1 MPWRPPPSPRPLR
14 PMKTTT
20 PLTARPGER
29 LDWNLL
35 RTFLVIVQERSI
47 SAAATKLHLT
57 QSAVSQALKRLEDQ
71 LQRRLIERHNKA
83 FTITSAGEEV
93 CRAAEAIHGNV
104 SQLLTDVS
112 HTEAQSSGRIHLLV
126 ASRIHSAVY
135 DDFWARFHRRHPRID
150 VQLDVLPSS
159 EIVTL
164 MAQRAATAGIA
175 LCRQMPKR
183 LESKV
188 FLQQRYAL
196 FCGRNHALFGK
207 TDIRLEDLLS
217 ENFVSFASDSLGD
230 SLSPLTIFRDQR
242 GFAGRIVATSSHHD
256 EVKRL
261 LIAGFGIGCLP
272 EHSVAT
278 DLADGRLW
286 RLPPGEGVCSVDL
299 HLLWHRD
306 ATDTGRDHILEGVP
320 RLHRWILHGPAP
332 EVSLAPPA
340 AGSPRGKAR
349 PRAPLAAL
357 PNGPRLLSWAYQ
369 TSPEGKRRCHAGPST
384 PLPAL
389 APWPPTSPCTKP
401 APSSTWSS

>member
-1 MPWRPPPSPRPLR
+1 M
-14 PMKTTT
+14 
-20 PLTARPGER
+20 
-29 LDWNLL
+29 
-35 RTFLVIVQERSI
+35 I
-47 SAAATKLHLT
+47 SG
-57 QSAVSQALKRLEDQ
+57 R
-71 LQRRLIERHNKA
+71 A
-83 FTITSAGEEV
+83 FTAGIRASTS
-93 CRAAEAIHGNV
+93 
-104 SQLLTDVS
+104 
-112 HTEAQSSGRIHLLV
+112 
-126 ASRIHSAVY
+126 
-135 DDFWARFHRRHPRID
+135 
-150 VQLDVLPSS
+150 QLDVLPSS

-286 RLPPGEGVCSVDL
+286 RLPPARASARSIFICCGIGTRNG
-299 HLLWHRD
+299 H
-306 ATDTGRDHILEGVP
+306 
-320 RLHRWILHGPAP
+320 
-332 EVSLAPPA
+332 
-340 AGSPRGKAR
+340 R
-349 PRAPLAAL
+349 PRPY
-357 PNGPRLLSWAYQ
+357 S
-369 TSPEGKRRCHAGPST
+369 
-384 PLPAL
+384 
-389 APWPPTSPCTKP
+389 
-401 APSSTWSS
+401 

>member
-1 MPWRPPPSPRPLR
+1 MPLASPPPSPRPLR

-306 ATDTGRDHILEGVP
+306 TQRTQAETIFLKEFRGYIDGYSMAQ
-320 RLHRWILHGPAP
+320 RLK
-332 EVSLAPPA
+332 
-340 AGSPRGKAR
+340 SP
-349 PRAPLAAL
+349 
-357 PNGPRLLSWAYQ
+357 
-369 TSPEGKRRCHAGPST
+369 
-384 PLPAL
+384 
-389 APWPPTSPCTKP
+389 
-401 APSSTWSS
+401 